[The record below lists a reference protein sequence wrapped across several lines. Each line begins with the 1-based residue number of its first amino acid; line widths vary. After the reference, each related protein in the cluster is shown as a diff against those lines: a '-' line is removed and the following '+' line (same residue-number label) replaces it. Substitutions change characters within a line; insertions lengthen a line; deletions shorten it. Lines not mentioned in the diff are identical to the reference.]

1 MPRTTAPTRVAEP
14 GASPTRNGGMGRN
27 LAIGCGVVFLLLFLA
42 GAGVAWWFIGR
53 PAGELLGSVRDV
65 QRIEQIRDGVRDQ
78 GPYAAPADAVLEDG
92 QVDRFLAVQDAMRE
106 RLEGRVTELR
116 ERYER
121 IEQRAGDPTPREL
134 AQAASDVTGLLVEAT
149 RAQVDALNAQRF
161 SLEEYR
167 WVRARVLEAAG
178 YAAAGYDVA
187 QLTGGDAPPSL
198 GASRGAPAST
208 IVPQANVD
216 RVEPHRERIEE
227 NLVFARFGL

>member
-1 MPRTTAPTRVAEP
+1 
-14 GASPTRNGGMGRN
+14 MGRN

-78 GPYAAPADAVLEDG
+78 GPYVAPADGVLEDR
-92 QVDRFLAVQDAMRE
+92 QVDRFLAVQDEMRA
-106 RLEGRVTELR
+106 RLEGRFDELR

-134 AQAASDVTGLLVEAT
+134 AQAASDLTGLLVEAT
-149 RAQVDALNAQRF
+149 RGQVDALNAQSF

-178 YAAAGYDVA
+178 YAAAGYDVT
-187 QLTGGDAPPSL
+187 QLTGGDAPSSARAPTGPSP
-198 GASRGAPAST
+198 GAT
-208 IVPQANVD
+208 VPQANVD
-216 RVEPHRERIEE
+216 RVAPHRERIEE
-227 NLVFARFGL
+227 NLVFAWFGL

>member
-1 MPRTTAPTRVAEP
+1 
-14 GASPTRNGGMGRN
+14 MGRK
-27 LAIGCGVVFLLLFLA
+27 LAIGCGVVFVVLFLA

-65 QRIEQIRDGVRDQ
+65 QRIERIRDDVRDQ
-78 GPYAAPADAVLEDG
+78 GPYAAPAGGVLEDG

-106 RLEGRVTELR
+106 RLEGRVEELR

-134 AQAASDVTGLLVEAT
+134 AQAAADVTGLLVEAT

-178 YAAAGYDVA
+178 FAAAGYDVT
-187 QLTGGDAPPSL
+187 QLTGDGSPPPADASPTATVPPE
-198 GASRGAPAST
+198 
-208 IVPQANVD
+208 NVE
-216 RVEPHRERIEE
+216 RVAPHRERIEE
-227 NLVFARFGL
+227 NLVFAWFGL

>member
-1 MPRTTAPTRVAEP
+1 
-14 GASPTRNGGMGRN
+14 
-27 LAIGCGVVFLLLFLA
+27 VFLLLFLA

-65 QRIEQIRDGVRDQ
+65 QRIERIRDDVRDQ
-78 GPYAAPADAVLEDG
+78 GRYAAPADGVLEDG

-121 IEQRAGDPTPREL
+121 IEQRADDPTPAEL
-134 AQAASDVTGLLVEAT
+134 ARAASDVTGLLVEAT

-178 YAAAGYDVA
+178 YAAAGYDVT
-187 QLTGGDAPPSL
+187 QLTGGDAPPPS
-198 GASRGAPAST
+198 GALPSASPGGT
-208 IVPQANVD
+208 VPQANVD
-216 RVEPHRERIEE
+216 RVAPHREKIEE
-227 NLVFARFGL
+227 NLVFAWFGL